1 MKYFQ
6 ALVNAY
12 ALCRMLQIEIHVY
25 VVEDGMES
33 VEINKGNAM
42 KMKMKVTLTKITA
55 EKSRRT
61 DVDAIQPGVNKPL
74 NLKLV

>member
-42 KMKMKVTLTKITA
+42 KMKMTLTKITA

-61 DVDAIQPGVNKPL
+61 DIDAIQPGVNKPL